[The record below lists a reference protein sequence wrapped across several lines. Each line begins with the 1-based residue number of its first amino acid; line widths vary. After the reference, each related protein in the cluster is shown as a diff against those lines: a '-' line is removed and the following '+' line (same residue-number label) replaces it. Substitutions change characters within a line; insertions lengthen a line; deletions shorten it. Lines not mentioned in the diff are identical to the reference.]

1 MKFPSDQALELSPIE
16 LDHDSK
22 IVRYFIDFV
31 MALSTSTAQIS
42 MTEFAQLFELTDKF
56 MMEKVD
62 KTLMVAMGLRVQQ
75 RPTPKDLD
83 PWTVFKFAANRD
95 NTELARAC
103 ILAFE
108 GAGVDRV
115 DIFEATASKFDGIP
129 GKYIAGL
136 LLAGFDMTLPL
147 NPNAWPTPNVTVCM
161 RTWDVVAE
169 HFDVE

>member
-1 MKFPSDQALELSPIE
+1 MKFPSNQALELSPFE
-16 LDHDSK
+16 LDFDSK

-31 MALSTSTAQIS
+31 MAHSSSTAQIS

-115 DIFEATASKFDGIP
+115 DIFEAIVSKFDGIP

-136 LLAGFDMTLPL
+136 LLAGFDKTVPF
-147 NPNAWPTPNVTVCM
+147 NPNAWSTPDITVRM